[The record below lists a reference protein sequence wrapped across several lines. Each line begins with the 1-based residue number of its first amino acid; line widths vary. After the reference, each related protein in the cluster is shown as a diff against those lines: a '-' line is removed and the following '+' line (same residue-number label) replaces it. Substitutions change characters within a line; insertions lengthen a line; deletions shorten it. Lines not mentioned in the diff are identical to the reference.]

1 MEKIIIDTEKKN
13 NGHTDFT
20 EAFDAIRKHIIA
32 EIGEVVKANDNS
44 CQLCDDGPIV
54 TITRDNTPIIVK
66 ITEVC
71 FLGEYLYVFGWRMDE
86 DFEFDDENVLDIEFD
101 EICIEHLGNILDKM
115 HEVGFLKEK

>member
-32 EIGEVVKANDNS
+32 EIGEVVKANGNS

-54 TITRDNTPIIVK
+54 TITRGDAPIIVK

-71 FLGEYLYVFGWRMDE
+71 WLGGDLYVFGWKMDE
-86 DFEFDDENVLDIEFD
+86 DFEFDDETVFDLEFD
-101 EICIEHLGNILDKM
+101 EIYIEHLGSILDKM
-115 HEVGFLKEK
+115 QKCGFIK

>member
-20 EAFDAIRKHIIA
+20 EAFDTIRKHIIA
-32 EIGEVVKANDNS
+32 EIGEVVKANGNS

-71 FLGEYLYVFGWRMDE
+71 FLEEYLYVFGWRMDE

-101 EICIEHLGNILDKM
+101 EICLEHLGNILDKM